1 MADRLFDIVV
11 LGAGSGGYA
20 AALRGAQLGLN
31 VALIEADKVGGTCL
45 HRGCIPTKAMLH
57 SAEVADEVR
66 NASHVGI
73 QAELTGIDM
82 EQVNSFKKG
91 VIDRLY
97 KGLSGLVSARGVEL
111 ITGHGRLIG
120 PGAVEVAGQRVEG
133 RNVLVATGSYAR
145 SIPGLNIEGRVITS
159 DQALTMDW
167 IPQNAIVLGG
177 GVIGL
182 EFASMWRSFGA
193 NVTVVEGLPSLAPN
207 EDPAI
212 SKALERVF
220 RRRGIAFK
228 TGAMVK
234 DVSQTADQATLQ
246 LDSGE
251 GLSGDVVLVAVGR
264 GPNTAGLGYEEVGL
278 KMDRGFVLTDDQLR
292 TGIPG
297 IWAAGDIVPGLQL
310 AHRGFAQGI
319 AVAERIAGI
328 NVPGLIEANIPRVTY
343 CEPEIA
349 SVGLSEPAAK
359 ELHGADAIESI
370 EYNLAGNGRSQVL
383 GTQGFVKLV
392 RVAGGP
398 VVGMHMIGSRIGELV
413 GAAQLIVSWEAHP
426 EDVAE
431 LIHAHPTQ
439 SEAIGEAFLDLAG
452 KPLHAHP

>member
-1 MADRLFDIVV
+1 VV

-31 VALIEADKVGGTCL
+31 VALIESDKVGGTCL

-57 SAEVADEVR
+57 AAEVADEVR
-66 NASHVGI
+66 GAGHVGI
-73 QAELTGIDM
+73 NAELLGIDM
-82 EQVNSFKKG
+82 DQVNRFKQG

-111 ITGHGRLIG
+111 INGHGRLLG
-120 PGAVEVAGQRVEG
+120 PGVVEVNGQRVEG

-145 SIPGLNIEGRVITS
+145 SIPGLSIEGRVMTS

-167 IPQNAIVLGG
+167 VPQNAIVLGG

-182 EFASMWRSFGA
+182 EFASLWRSFGA
-193 NVTVVEGLPSLAPN
+193 NVTVVEGLPHLAPN
-207 EDPAI
+207 EDEAI
-212 SKALERVF
+212 SKALERTY

-228 TGAMVK
+228 IGAMVK
-234 DVSQTADQATLQ
+234 DVTQSDDQATLR

-251 GLSGDVVLVAVGR
+251 ALSGDVVLVAVGR

-278 KMDRGFVLTDDQLR
+278 RMDRGFVLTDDQLR

-328 NVPGLIEANIPRVTY
+328 NVPALIEANIPRVTY
-343 CEPEIA
+343 CDPEIA
-349 SVGLSEPAAK
+349 SVGLTEAQAKAA
-359 ELHGADAIESI
+359 HGTDAIETI

-392 RVAGGP
+392 RLAGGP
-398 VVGMHMIGSRIGELV
+398 VVGMHMIGARIGELV
-413 GAAQLIVSWEAHP
+413 GSAQLIVNWEAYP

-431 LIHAHPTQ
+431 LVHAHPTQ
-439 SEAIGEAFLDLAG
+439 SEAIGEAFMDLAG
-452 KPLHAHP
+452 KPLHSHA